1 MCLGSVLIPRKLT
14 FLPCTY
20 RKHCL
25 FFPIDYAISYRLFIY
40 GPYCIQV
47 RTIYE
52 KPIANS
58 IINGEKQAMLPVR
71 TRQEC

>member
-1 MCLGSVLIPRKLT
+1 MIISIDADKSTSQNPTPIHDKGSFNKIGRLE
-14 FLPCTY
+14 TY
-20 RKHCL
+20 L
-25 FFPIDYAISYRLFIY
+25 NT
-40 GPYCIQV
+40 V

-58 IINGEKQAMLPVR
+58 IINGEKQAMFPVS